1 MINLDNY
8 IQRLLQGDIIAAA
21 KSITI
26 IENNPDQ
33 GCEIIRKIFPHTG
46 NAYVIGVTG
55 PPGAGKST
63 LTSAIVE
70 VYRKSRKT
78 VGVIAID
85 SSSPFSGGSVLGDRI
100 RMQKHFR
107 DDQGV
112 FIRSMATRGHL
123 GGLSKGTQ
131 GARFVM
137 DAMGMDVIIIETVG
151 VGQAEVDIA
160 RIADTT
166 LLVLAPGL
174 GDHIQTLKAG
184 IMEIG
189 DIFVVNKADLEGT
202 DVAVGYIEYALRLRP
217 PNRVWHPEVFKT
229 VALELEGIDELVAG
243 IARHRQAIAES
254 GAKSSRAYDL
264 RLFVDTIKERLIQRI
279 ANSSSGRERLSEL
292 SERIGKKEIDPY
304 TASDLILAEIFGPSS
319 N

>member
-1 MINLDNY
+1 MIDLDNY
-8 IQRLLQGDIIAAA
+8 IHRLLQGNIVAAA
-21 KSITI
+21 KAITI
-26 IENNPDQ
+26 IENDPEQ
-33 GCEIIRKIFPHTG
+33 GSEIIKRIFPHTG

-78 VGVIAID
+78 VGVIAVD

-107 DDQGV
+107 DDKGV
-112 FIRSMATRGHL
+112 FIRSMATRGQL

-131 GARFVM
+131 GACFVM

-151 VGQAEVDIA
+151 VGQVEVDIA
-160 RIADTT
+160 RIADTI

-189 DIFVVNKADLEGT
+189 DIFVVNKADRGGA
-202 DVAVGYIEYALRLRP
+202 DVAVEYIEYALRLRP
-217 PNRVWHPEVFKT
+217 PNRVWNPEVFKT
-229 VALELEGIDELVAG
+229 VATGPEGVDELVAG
-243 IARHRQAIAES
+243 IARHRQAVAQKR
-254 GAKSSRAYDL
+254 AKSSRAYDL
-264 RLFVDTIKERLIQRI
+264 RLFVDAIKERLIQRI
-279 ANSSSGRERLSEL
+279 ANSSSGRERLIEL

-304 TASDLILAEIFGPSS
+304 TASDLILAETLEVRP